1 MNYKL
6 VNIITAW
13 VVFLIAS
20 FVYISTIEPTA
31 SLWDCGEFIATAF
44 RLEVGHPPGAPL
56 FMIMARVASLF
67 AGDDFT
73 QVARMVNTMSALA
86 SSFTI
91 LFLFWTITH
100 FAKKFIAKG
109 KEMDLGNLIAIM
121 GSGVVGSL
129 AYTFSDSFW
138 FSAVE
143 GEVYAMSSL
152 FTAIVF
158 WAILKWENEADKAF
172 SNRWIILIAYLIG
185 LSVGVHLLNL
195 LAIPAIVFVYYFRN
209 YKPDKKG
216 IIAASIISL
225 MLLVVIMY
233 GIIPGVVT
241 MASHFELI
249 FVNSMGFSFNTG
261 VAVFIVL
268 MLSSVIGTLYYTSRE
283 NSNHTVKSILFAV
296 STFLLGTTMFLG
308 NIYLAILLSIGVF
321 FLVYLKGQNYTVV
334 LNNII
339 LAATVIMI
347 GYSSYSMIVIRS
359 YANPPLDENNP
370 EDVFALLSYLNRE
383 QYGDRPLFYG
393 QYFNA
398 PLTKERYKDTK
409 PVYIKSETK
418 DKKDVYIIAEHKKEA
433 IYNSKYTT
441 IFPRMYDSQERH
453 VKGYLGYAGIKESD
467 MYNPRLDNE
476 GNIVRDENTGKIRYD
491 RNRPKD
497 PPSFGENI
505 GYFFKYQVG
514 FMYLRYF
521 AWNFIGR
528 QNDMQGS
535 GEIDKGGWISGI
547 PGMGMETNYEKMPK
561 SLLENKARNMYYF
574 LPLLLGLVGL
584 FFQYKRGNNGFWI
597 VMLLFILTG
606 LAIVVY
612 LNQYPYQPRERDY
625 AYSGSF
631 YAFAIWIGLG
641 VFGLYELLSKK
652 LPRKVGSVI
661 AVVTTLVLVP
671 SIMASNNWDD
681 HDRSNRYTARDIAK
695 NYLMSCAPNAIL
707 FTNGDNDTFPLW
719 YVQEVEGYR
728 TDVRVVNLSL
738 LNTDWYID
746 QMKRKAYDSE
756 PVPFSLTHD
765 QYVSSKRA
773 YMPVT
778 EMHKTDPEY
787 KASPLLVKYFPLNQV
802 VYYVK
807 SEDPNTK
814 YPTQS
819 GNDINIVPERNYML
833 DVPIE
838 KLIKNGTIN
847 IKDTAKVVKTMKWR
861 YPKSNMTKA
870 DFMILDLLVTNNW
883 ERPIYFAMTV
893 GNDGYAGLQKY
904 FQLDGMSYRLVPIET
919 PAQRGNEGRIDS
931 DILYN
936 KLMNKFV
943 YGNIGANN
951 VYLDEQNRRM
961 TMNLRGGFTRLAQ
974 QLIIEGDTA
983 RARKALDKCME
994 VVPKEKV
1001 PMDFYGLNISDSY
1014 YRLNQTQKAREIIL
1028 SINNQKMEELNWYY
1042 SLPNNEKKLLSEKI
1056 NRANSLIAYL
1066 YGIALSN
1073 NDEVAVKKLRETGA
1087 EEIYNAVYNPRR

>member
-6 VNIITAW
+6 VNNITAW
-13 VVFLIAS
+13 LVFLVAS

-44 RLEVGHPPGAPL
+44 KLEVGHPPGAPL

-67 AGDDFT
+67 AGNDVT
-73 QVARMVNTMSALA
+73 QVAKMVNTMSALS

-100 FAKKFIAKG
+100 FAKKFVAKG
-109 KEMDLGNLIAIM
+109 EEMSLGNIIAIM
-121 GSGVVGSL
+121 GSGVVGAL

-158 WAILKWENEADKAF
+158 WAILKWEDEADQEF
-172 SNRWIILIAYLIG
+172 SNRWVILIAYLIG

-209 YKPDKKG
+209 YKPETKG
-216 IIAASIISL
+216 IIGASIISL

-241 MASHFELI
+241 MASKFELM
-249 FVNSMGFSFNTG
+249 FVNGMGLPFNTG
-261 VAVFIVL
+261 IFIFVLL
-268 MLSSVIGTLYYTSRE
+268 MLTSVIATLYYTSRE
-283 NSNHTVKSILFAV
+283 NTNHTLKSILFAV

-308 NIYLAILLSIGVF
+308 NVFMAILLSLGVF
-321 FLVYLKGQNYTVV
+321 ALVYMKGRNYTVV
-334 LNNII
+334 LNNIV

-347 GYSSYSMIVIRS
+347 GYSSFSMIVIRS
-359 YANPPLDENNP
+359 FANPPLDENNP
-370 EDVFALLSYLNRE
+370 ENVFALLSYLNRE

-398 PLTKERYKDTK
+398 PSIDVVQTK
-409 PVYIKSETK
+409 PVYIESKTK
-418 DKKDVYIIAEHKKEA
+418 DGKDQYIIADHKQEA
-433 IYNSKYTT
+433 VYDSRYTT
-441 IFPRMYDSQERH
+441 IFPRMYDSQEH
-453 VKGYLGYAGIKESD
+453 HIKGYMGYVGMKEGD
-467 MYNPRLDNE
+467 LYNPLLDKDGE
-476 GNIVRDENTGKIRYD
+476 IVRNKKTGKVRY
-491 RNRPKD
+491 NRRSPKN
-497 PPSFGENI
+497 PPSFGQNLK
-505 GYFFKYQVG
+505 YFFNYQVG

-528 QNDMQGS
+528 QNDMQGH
-535 GEIDKGGWISGI
+535 GEINKGNWISGI
-547 PGMGMETNYEKMPK
+547 PGMGMETNYDKMPK
-561 SLLENKARNMYYF
+561 SLLDNKARNMYYF

-584 FFQYKRGNNGFWI
+584 YFQFKRGNNGFWI

-625 AYSGSF
+625 AYVGSF

-641 VFGLYELLSKK
+641 VFGLYELISKK
-652 LPRKVGSVI
+652 IPKKIGSVI
-661 AVVTTLVLVP
+661 AVVATFLLVP

-695 NYLMSCAPNAIL
+695 NYLMSCEPNAIL

-719 YVQEVEGYR
+719 YVQEVEGFR

-746 QMKRKAYDSE
+746 QMKRKAYDSD

-765 QYVSSKRA
+765 QYVETKRA
-773 YMPVT
+773 YMPVNVDN
-778 EMHKTDPEY
+778 ENYYPI
-787 KASPLLVKYFPLNQV
+787 NQIV
-802 VYYVK
+802 FHVK
-807 SEDPNTK
+807 SDDISTK
-814 YPTQS
+814 TESTTHEMIDFVYSNKFTF
-819 GNDINIVPERNYML
+819 
-833 DVPIE
+833 DVPID
-838 KLIKNGTIN
+838 KLIKNGTI
-847 IKDTAKVVKTMKWR
+847 KAADTNKVVKTMHWK
-861 YPKSNMTKA
+861 YPKRGMPKA

-904 FQLDGMSYRLVPIET
+904 FQLDGMAYRLVPIESGG
-919 PAQRGNEGRIDS
+919 QRGSEGRVDT

-936 KLMNKFV
+936 KLMNEFV
-943 YGNIGANN
+943 YGNIGDDN
-951 VYLDEQNRRM
+951 VYLDEQNMRM
-961 TMNLRGGFTRLAQ
+961 TMNLRGGFTRITQ
-974 QLIIEGDTA
+974 QLMIEGDTA
-983 RARKALDKCME
+983 RAKKALDKSLE
-994 VVPKEKV
+994 VIPKEKV
-1001 PMDFYGLNISDSY
+1001 PLDFYGLSMSESY
-1014 YRLNQTQKAREIIL
+1014 YRLNEPEKARDIIL
-1028 SINNQKMEELNWYY
+1028 SINTNKMEELNWYS
-1042 SLPNNEKKLLSEKI
+1042 SLPSDERKTVSDKI
-1056 NRANSLIAYL
+1056 ERAKGLIAYL
-1066 YGIALSN
+1066 YGIASSN
-1073 NDEVAVKKLRETGA
+1073 KDEIAIKQLKETGA
-1087 EEIYNAVYNPRR
+1087 EEIYNMMYGPRR